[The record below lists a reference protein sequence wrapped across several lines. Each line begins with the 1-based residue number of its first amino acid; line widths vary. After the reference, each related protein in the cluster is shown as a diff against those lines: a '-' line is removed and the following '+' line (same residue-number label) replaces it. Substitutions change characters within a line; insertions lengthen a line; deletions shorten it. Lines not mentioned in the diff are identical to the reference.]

1 MPKKIIVQEIWIF
14 NTRAHID
21 WAGRCVTPE
30 RRCAG
35 SKIIPHLSY
44 FGLQMLQKGKNL
56 QHCLLCRG
64 FVIFMEIPIMSQ
76 LKGFICTTKKFLRF
90 AECLLSEEQTGGVC
104 MWGWRPCLFF
114 FPWFMHHPQ
123 RSQRSFKYCLS
134 SYTRLTFSS
143 ESVSD
148 SVEGFKIRGKFMAI
162 GSFVL
167 ISSASNNL
175 SSNLKLVPGMQQAVL
190 RLLLKKG
197 KRKSL
202 LFLKMYAFLS
212 TLHYML
218 LQDIK
223 ITLCFPHVH
232 TSLCPYKDTEFCF
245 SGLVA
250 SEERRPVQTSTDEY
264 GRVEPWCIWQ
274 DFSGSC

>member
-35 SKIIPHLSY
+35 SKIILHLSY

-76 LKGFICTTKKFLRF
+76 LKGLSLFIWTTKKHASVSTFRRVF
-90 AECLLSEEQTGGVC
+90 AQRTVC

-134 SYTRLTFSS
+134 SYTRLTFAS
-143 ESVSD
+143 ESV
-148 SVEGFKIRGKFMAI
+148 RA
-162 GSFVL
+162 
-167 ISSASNNL
+167 
-175 SSNLKLVPGMQQAVL
+175 LK
-190 RLLLKKG
+190 
-197 KRKSL
+197 
-202 LFLKMYAFLS
+202 
-212 TLHYML
+212 
-218 LQDIK
+218 
-223 ITLCFPHVH
+223 
-232 TSLCPYKDTEFCF
+232 
-245 SGLVA
+245 
-250 SEERRPVQTSTDEY
+250 
-264 GRVEPWCIWQ
+264 
-274 DFSGSC
+274 